1 MSSYIPGLN
10 QAATATAQS
19 QTSEASNRDDIM
31 GKEDF
36 LTLLVA
42 QLQNQDPLNPDDP
55 TEFTAQLAQFSSLEQ
70 LFNLNDSMDNL
81 VQSNAN
87 SDRLSTL
94 NTIGKEVSYR
104 SSTVNYSGE
113 PVVIGYELDGVAS
126 DVTIALQMDGAT
138 VATLQGRELGEGIHY
153 LSWDGMANNGQP
165 APVGE
170 YRIVIGAKAAEGE
183 SVGTNTVVRSMVTGV
198 DLDGEYG
205 GTLIT
210 NSGEVGFNTILGVY
224 DPGTFGKEA
233 EENQESS
240 QEDVNNSETLTDT
253 ENVNGESDS
262 SSETSEESVT
272 V

>member
-10 QAATATAQS
+10 QAATAST
-19 QTSEASNRDDIM
+19 QTTTTEAENRDDVM

-87 SDRLSTL
+87 SDRLTTL

-104 SSTVNYSGE
+104 SSTVNYQGE
-113 PVVIGYELDGVAS
+113 PLVIGYELDGTAS
-126 DVTIALQMDGAT
+126 DVTLALQLDGAT
-138 VATLQGRELGEGIHY
+138 IATLDGRELGAGSHY
-153 LSWDGMANNGQP
+153 LSWDGTTTDGQP
-165 APVGE
+165 APVGD
-170 YRIVIGAKAAEGE
+170 YRIVVAVKAAEGE
-183 SVGTNTVVRSMVTGV
+183 TIGATPLVRAAVTGV

-210 NSGEVGFNTILGVY
+210 DSGEVGFNTILGVY
-224 DPGTFGKEA
+224 EPGTFGKES
-233 EENQESS
+233 EENQDSG
-240 QEDVNNSETLTDT
+240 QEGVNNEGSESDTVDVTAETDT
-253 ENVNGESDS
+253 ETAGQ
-262 SSETSEESVT
+262 SETT